1 MVYTFV
7 CPLISTPFR
16 KWIQFLYSF
25 ELSDFRMI
33 ESRNWKIEN
42 YHHTSIFMCLS
53 TLTFPYHYINHELIR
68 YDWVS
73 LIFHGRCFNTT
84 QIQDFYNSFETV
96 FNVYRPALCWNRNI
110 PCKLYQWY
118 GYWCSGLLRRQVI
131 SSHGIDH
138 INGRH
143 HFVYGP
149 TNERRRYYVTSSHW
163 LGAYTKWSLNGSL
176 PSPRKDFK

>member
-1 MVYTFV
+1 
-7 CPLISTPFR
+7 
-16 KWIQFLYSF
+16 
-25 ELSDFRMI
+25 MI

-84 QIQDFYNSFETV
+84 QIQDFYNSFETI
-96 FNVYRPALCWNRNI
+96 FNVYRTALCWNRNI

-138 INGRH
+138 INGRD

-149 TNERRRYYVTSSHW
+149 TNERRRYYVTSSLTGWAHTQNYPW
-163 LGAYTKWSLNGSL
+163 MGPCL
-176 PSPRKDFK
+176 PRKRISSSCATIVPRTEVIDNANIFSYFLK